1 MKIATISDA
10 RRFSLESVQ
19 YRELGTVPGLAAEL
33 ICFEAGQVAAARTNA
48 GATSYQVLEGEAMV
62 RAGGETSRLGKGR
75 LASVEGGTEH
85 TIENAGGGLLV
96 VLAISAS

>member
-1 MKIATISDA
+1 MKIVTISEA

-19 YRELGTVPGLAAEL
+19 YRELATVPGLSAEL
-33 ICFEAGQVAAARTNA
+33 ICFEAGQVAAARTST
-48 GATSYQVLEGEAMV
+48 GATYQVLEGEAMV
-62 RAGGETSRLGKGR
+62 RAEGDTSRLGKGR
-75 LASVEGGTEH
+75 LASVQGGVEH

>member
-1 MKIATISDA
+1 MKIVTISEA

-19 YRELGTVPGLAAEL
+19 YRELATVPGLSAEL
-33 ICFEAGQVAAARTNA
+33 ICFESGQVAAARTST
-48 GATSYQVLEGEAMV
+48 GAATYQVLEGEAMV
-62 RAGGETSRLGKGR
+62 RAEGDTSRLGKGR
-75 LASVEGGTEH
+75 LASVQGGVEH